1 MKLSKKQK
9 LGLDLFHF
17 LGIEPLTVAVLATYL
32 STTEDFLQQ
41 IVRDLRAAS
50 LITVKKG
57 PGGGVSLN
65 PESFAP
71 DFNQVISVLGVTST
85 VSDQG
90 TNSAKVQALVAEAL
104 TGTLVSTIPY
114 ETAVTA
120 PVNDN
125 HGGDAA

>member
-17 LGIEPLTVAVLATYL
+17 LGTEPLTVAVLATYL
-32 STTEDFLQQ
+32 GTTEDFLQQ

-71 DFNQVISVLGVTST
+71 NFNQVITVLGVTST
-85 VSDQG
+85 VSDLE
-90 TNSAKVQALVAEAL
+90 TNSAKVQALVTQAL
-104 TGTLVSTIPY
+104 VGTPVSTIPY
-114 ETAVTA
+114 GTPVTP

-125 HGGDAA
+125 HGGDTA